1 MSENQW
7 KCISC
12 SKPVTEGQLFTFVK
26 GGPIHWSCMVGKIKE
41 KLGGNLPA
49 DVVALLD
56 LNRHIHE
63 GILVAKDAEAISSED
78 AKAIIMARRKTL
90 EGEAAKMNNDLFRL
104 IETKYQV
111 KVF

>member
-1 MSENQW
+1 
-7 KCISC
+7 
-12 SKPVTEGQLFTFVK
+12 
-26 GGPIHWSCMVGKIKE
+26 MVGKIKE

>member
-1 MSENQW
+1 M
-7 KCISC
+7 
-12 SKPVTEGQLFTFVK
+12 EGQLFTFVK

-41 KLGGNLPA
+41 RLGNNLPV

-78 AKAIIMARRKTL
+78 ARAIITARRKAL

-104 IETKYQV
+104 IETKYQIR
-111 KVF
+111 VF